1 MLMKINISFYIN
13 EEKI

>member
-1 MLMKINISFYIN
+1 MLMKINISLYIN